1 MKEGDEVLVVGA
13 DAKVREVS
21 RRQVGGAT
29 VGWGAWEGL
38 AAEEGDVMAWLWG
51 SSAKGRRQGVDQS
64 EVIAGIKG
72 REAGVNGITGS
83 AVGMKINR

>member
-1 MKEGDEVLVVGA
+1 MKEGAEVLVVGA

-38 AAEEGDVMAWLWG
+38 AAEGDVMDLAFG
-51 SSAKGRRQGVDQS
+51 QQCKGQ
-64 EVIAGIKG
+64 
-72 REAGVNGITGS
+72 EAGSGS
-83 AVGMKINR
+83 VRGDRRHQGERSWG

>member
-1 MKEGDEVLVVGA
+1 MKEGDEVLVGGA
-13 DAKVREVS
+13 DAKVREVG
-21 RRQVGGAT
+21 RRQVGGT

-38 AAEEGDVMAWLWG
+38 AAEGDVMAWLWG

-83 AVGMKINR
+83 AVGMKTNR

>member
-1 MKEGDEVLVVGA
+1 MKEADEVLVVGA
-13 DAKVREVS
+13 DAKVREVG
-21 RRQVGGAT
+21 RRQVGGT

-38 AAEEGDVMAWLWG
+38 VAEEGDVMAWLWG
-51 SSAKGRRQGVDQS
+51 SGAKGRRQGVDQS
-64 EVIAGIKG
+64 EVIAGIKV